1 MKKKN
6 IYILL
11 LLVVVS
17 TFLFLLEK
25 RTEIK
30 THLNTYSKFLKIIS
44 TIESLDNIDIS
55 SNETLINSDNHLY
68 NVKFL
73 PESYLLNLDLSK
85 YKLKDSKNN
94 EINHSFFLEAYK
106 NKIIL
111 TTSTGNFYFLE
122 EKKIL
127 DQQNNLGFVSINSNL
142 DTSKLSRILDI
153 FVNNEKIF
161 VSLIDERDKCQIFK
175 IYSGNINL
183 NKISFKE
190 FFVSNECGEYV
201 QAGRMKE
208 YVYNDNPGLL
218 VTTHNDV
225 PDNSTNNPQDEKSL
239 YGKILHIDYFSKKV
253 SIISKG
259 HRNSQGLFVDGSLIL
274 STEHGPQGGDEIN
287 KIIIDGN
294 YGWPIASYGK
304 PYNDEQKDLYKKNH
318 EKFDFIEPIFSFV
331 PSIAISEI
339 VKIPHKFYSIDELK
353 NIFFV
358 SSLNGRSLYFIK
370 FDDQYERLIFIQKIF
385 IGERI
390 RDIIYIEKLNIFL
403 LALEET
409 FSLGALKVIN
419 QK

>member
-11 LLVVVS
+11 SLVLI
-17 TFLFLLEK
+17 FIFIFFFEK
-25 RTEIK
+25 RIEIK
-30 THLNTYSKFLKIIS
+30 AHLNAYSKFLKIID
-44 TIESLDNIDIS
+44 TLEGLDNIDIS
-55 SNETLINSDNHLY
+55 TNETLINSDKHLY

-73 PESYLLNLDLSK
+73 PESYLSNLNLSK

-94 EINHSFFLEAYK
+94 DINHSFFLEGYK

-111 TTSTGNFYFLE
+111 TTNTGNFYYLE

-127 DQQNNLGFVSINSNL
+127 DQKNNLDFVSINSNL
-142 DTSKLSRILDI
+142 DTSKLNRILDI
-153 FVNNEKIF
+153 YVNNEKIF

-183 NKISFKE
+183 KKISFKE

-239 YGKILHIDYFSKKV
+239 YGKILHIDYFSKKI

-274 STEHGPQGGDEIN
+274 LSM
-287 KIIIDGN
+287 
-294 YGWPIASYGK
+294 
-304 PYNDEQKDLYKKNH
+304 DL
-318 EKFDFIEPIFSFV
+318 
-331 PSIAISEI
+331 
-339 VKIPHKFYSIDELK
+339 
-353 NIFFV
+353 
-358 SSLNGRSLYFIK
+358 R
-370 FDDQYERLIFIQKIF
+370 R
-385 IGERI
+385 
-390 RDIIYIEKLNIFL
+390 
-403 LALEET
+403 
-409 FSLGALKVIN
+409 
-419 QK
+419 